1 MANRGGRGLRTGVGV
16 RGRTSGTLSD
26 EEREKSADWE
36 VLWDWMGLNPTLL
49 VYTERERE
57 RVIVHTIILLHPF
70 ILTFV
75 RSWEESTRR
84 GGAKQRTLGNRGG
97 VRAALLWRHVDHAP
111 STGAGSCSTSR
122 PDRTEPA
129 PLCPPSRGSN
139 FSSPATTPYH

>member
-57 RVIVHTIILLHPF
+57 REREGCRMALIFRGSKFLL
-70 ILTFV
+70 I
-75 RSWEESTRR
+75 
-84 GGAKQRTLGNRGG
+84 
-97 VRAALLWRHVDHAP
+97 AALKEFVLRMRVAHVCDSAV
-111 STGAGSCSTSR
+111 AQIL
-122 PDRTEPA
+122 A
-129 PLCPPSRGSN
+129 K
-139 FSSPATTPYH
+139 